1 MEKQKKKFD
10 YDTFVRII
18 ALAKPHKAI
27 FISAIVLSVI
37 VAVIS
42 PVRPYLVNVMVNDYI
57 SNTVVKIDTD
67 AQSISPAIISDKLSG
82 IDLEVGE
89 IADDGSLTIKGFE
102 PAELENIESRL
113 EGIQYEKVTGDLDGL
128 LKLSGVFVIVILLT
142 VFLRYLFIF
151 RTALI
156 GQLVIKDL
164 RVKVF
169 SHITN
174 LRLRYFDQTPIGKLT
189 TRTTNDVEAVNT
201 SFTNGLVTMVADVL
215 TIFSVVGIM
224 AFTSWRLTLLSLTTL
239 PLLLVATYIFKEKV
253 KAAFQIVRTQVST
266 MNAFLQER
274 ITGMRIVQIFNAEK
288 KEMDSFKAINRKYTQ
303 ANLDSILYYAIFFPV
318 VEIINYLTLAL
329 MVWIGSKWFLN
340 DQVSLGALIAF
351 PIYISMMFRPVRML
365 ADKFNTLQ
373 MGLVAAERVFSVL
386 DTPDIIPDNGYLEP
400 EKLSGKIEF
409 KDVTFSYDGENRV
422 IKNLDFNVEPGET
435 LAIVGSTGSGKSTII
450 NILNRF
456 YDIESG
462 EILLDGENLSKYK
475 LENLRSRMSMV
486 LQDVFLFTGSV
497 MENITLKDD
506 SFTKEQ
512 VIAAS
517 KVIGAHVFFEKL
529 PEGYNFVVMERGA
542 NLSMGQRQLIS
553 FVRALLYDP
562 DILIL
567 DEATSSID
575 TETESIIQYAIEKL
589 IEKRTSIIIAH
600 RLSTIKHADKILV
613 MEHGE
618 KLEIGSHD
626 ELLQN
631 ENGKYRELY
640 EMQFS
645 PDEQEVA

>member
-1 MEKQKKKFD
+1 MENQKKKFD

-18 ALAKPHKAI
+18 ALAKPHKAV
-27 FISAIVLSVI
+27 FITAITLSVI

-42 PVRPYLVNVMVNDYI
+42 PIRPYLVNVMVNDYI
-57 SNTVVKIDTD
+57 SNTVI
-67 AQSISPAIISDKLSG
+67 KLDPQQEGFNQATTFGKLVMSN
-82 IDLEVGE
+82 LEFTSNDENGL
-89 IADDGSLTIKGFE
+89 LTIKGFK
-102 PAELENIESRL
+102 ASELEKIEGNL
-113 EGIQYEKVTGDLDGL
+113 AGFEYEKVTGDLDGL
-128 LKLSGVFVIVILLT
+128 LKIAMIFIIVILLT
-142 VFLRYLFIF
+142 VFIRYLFIY

-169 SHITN
+169 RHITN

-189 TRTTNDVEAVNT
+189 TRTTNDIEAINT

-215 TIFSVVGIM
+215 TIFSVIGIM

-239 PLLLVATYIFKEKV
+239 PLLMVATYIFKEKV

-288 KEMDSFKAINRKYTQ
+288 NEMEKFKSINRKYTQ
-303 ANLDSILYYAIFFPV
+303 ANLDSIFYYATFFPV
-318 VEIINYLTLAL
+318 VEIINYFTLAL

-340 DQVSLGALIAF
+340 DQVTLGALIAF

-373 MGLVAAERVFSVL
+373 MGLVAAERVFNVL
-386 DTPDIIPDNGYLEP
+386 DNKEIIPDNGYLEP
-400 EKLSGKIEF
+400 AKLTGKIEF

-422 IKNLDFNVEPGET
+422 IKNLDFSVEPGET

-462 EILLDGENLSKYK
+462 QILLDDENLSKYK
-475 LENLRSRMSMV
+475 LEGLRSRMSMV

-506 SFTKEQ
+506 SYTKAQ
-512 VIAAS
+512 VIEAS
-517 KVIGAHVFFEKL
+517 KIIGAHAFFEKL
-529 PEGYNFVVMERGA
+529 PEGYDFVVMERGA

-600 RLSTIKHADKILV
+600 RLSTIKHAHKIMV

-618 KLEIGSHD
+618 KLEIGSHA
-626 ELLQN
+626 ELLKN

-645 PDEQEVA
+645 SEEQEVA

>member
-1 MEKQKKKFD
+1 MEDQKKKFD
-10 YDTFVRII
+10 FDTFVRIV
-18 ALAKPHKAI
+18 ALAKPHKWV
-27 FISAIVLSVI
+27 FITALSLSI
-37 VAVIS
+37 IIALIS
-42 PVRPYLVNVMVNDYI
+42 PIRPFLINVMVNDYI
-57 SNTVVKIDTD
+57 SNSVVRISSADSENTVASLQDRFKDLDVKISSEDGVIVLKN
-67 AQSISPAIISDKLSG
+67 ISESQKSEVVDH
-82 IDLEVGE
+82 IDGLE
-89 IADDGSLTIKGFE
+89 
-102 PAELENIESRL
+102 
-113 EGIQYEKVTGDLDGL
+113 YEMITGDLDGL
-128 LKLSGVFVIVILLT
+128 LRMALVFIGVILLT
-142 VFLRYLFIF
+142 VLIRYLFIY

-169 SHITN
+169 DHITN

-189 TRTTNDVEAVNT
+189 TRTTNDIEAINT
-201 SFTNGLVTMVADVL
+201 SFTNGLVTMIADVL
-215 TIFSVVGIM
+215 TIFSVIGIM
-224 AFTSWRLTLLSLTTL
+224 LFTSWRLTLLSLATL
-239 PLLLVATYIFKEKV
+239 PLLMIATYVFKEKV
-253 KAAFQIVRTQVST
+253 KSAFQIVRTQVST

-274 ITGMRIVQIFNAEK
+274 ITGMRIIQIFNAEK
-288 KEMDSFKAINRKYTQ
+288 SEMEKFKTINKKYTQ
-303 ANLDSILYYAIFFPV
+303 ANLDAILYYAIFFPV

-340 DQVSLGALIAF
+340 DQVSLGAMIAF

-373 MGLVAAERVFSVL
+373 MGMVAAERVFKVL
-386 DTPDIIPDNGYLEP
+386 DTQDVIADNGYLTTQ
-400 EKLSGKIEF
+400 KLKGSIEF
-409 KDVTFSYDGENRV
+409 QNVNFAYDEENKV
-422 IKNLDFNVEPGET
+422 IKNLDFKVEPGET
-435 LAIVGSTGSGKSTII
+435 LAIVGSTGSGKTTII

-456 YDIESG
+456 YDIQDGS
-462 EILLDGENLSKYK
+462 ILIDGESISKYK
-475 LENLRSRMSMV
+475 LKDLRSRMSMV
-486 LQDVFLFTGSV
+486 LQDVFLFTGTV

-506 SFTKEQ
+506 SFTEAQ
-512 VIAAS
+512 VIEAARI
-517 KVIGAHVFFEKL
+517 IGAHEFFEKL
-529 PEGYNFVVMERGA
+529 PGGYKFLVMERGA

-600 RLSTIKHADKILV
+600 RLSTIKHAHKILV
-613 MEHGE
+613 MDHGE
-618 KLEIGSHD
+618 KLEIGSHA

-645 PDEQEVA
+645 SEEQEVAS

>member
-1 MEKQKKKFD
+1 MENQKKKFD

-18 ALAKPHKAI
+18 ALAKPHKAV
-27 FISAIVLSVI
+27 FITAITLSVI

-42 PVRPYLVNVMVNDYI
+42 PIRPYLVNVMVNDYI
-57 SNTVVKIDTD
+57 SNTVI
-67 AQSISPAIISDKLSG
+67 KLDPQQEGFNQATTFGKLVMSN
-82 IDLEVGE
+82 LEFTSNDENGL
-89 IADDGSLTIKGFE
+89 LTIKGFN
-102 PAELENIESRL
+102 ASELEKIEGNL
-113 EGIQYEKVTGDLDGL
+113 AGFEYEKVTGDLDGL
-128 LKLSGVFVIVILLT
+128 LKIAMIFIIVILLT
-142 VFLRYLFIF
+142 VFIRYLFIY

-169 SHITN
+169 RHITN

-189 TRTTNDVEAVNT
+189 TRTTNDIEAINT

-215 TIFSVVGIM
+215 TIFSVIGIM

-239 PLLLVATYIFKEKV
+239 PLLMVATYIFKEKV

-288 KEMDSFKAINRKYTQ
+288 NEMEKFKSINRKYTQ
-303 ANLDSILYYAIFFPV
+303 ANLDSIFYYATFFPV
-318 VEIINYLTLAL
+318 VEIINYFTLAL

-340 DQVSLGALIAF
+340 DQVTLGALIAF

-373 MGLVAAERVFSVL
+373 MGLVAAERVFNVL
-386 DTPDIIPDNGYLEP
+386 DNKEIIPDNGYLQP
-400 EKLSGKIEF
+400 AKLTGKIEF

-422 IKNLDFNVEPGET
+422 IKNLNFSVEPGET

-462 EILLDGENLSKYK
+462 QILLDDENLSKYK
-475 LENLRSRMSMV
+475 LEGLRSRMSMV

-506 SFTKEQ
+506 SYTKAQ
-512 VIAAS
+512 VIEAS
-517 KVIGAHVFFEKL
+517 KIIGAHAFFEKL
-529 PEGYNFVVMERGA
+529 PEGYDFVVMERGA

-600 RLSTIKHADKILV
+600 RLSTIKHAHKIMV

-618 KLEIGSHD
+618 KLEIGSHV
-626 ELLQN
+626 ELLKN

-645 PDEQEVA
+645 SEEQEVA

>member
-1 MEKQKKKFD
+1 MEDQKKKFD
-10 YDTFVRII
+10 YDSFVRII
-18 ALAKPHKAI
+18 ALAKPHKVV
-27 FISAIVLSVI
+27 FISAITLSVI

-42 PVRPYLVNVMVNDYI
+42 PIRPYLVNVMVNDYI
-57 SNTVVKIDTD
+57 SNQVIKIDPSQGGFDEATIK
-67 AQSISPAIISDKLSG
+67 SILPKA
-82 IDLEVGE
+82 DLEPNSEGLV
-89 IADDGSLTIKGFE
+89 TIKGFTDE
-102 PAELENIESRL
+102 ELSLIEKQLSGVEYQKL
-113 EGIQYEKVTGDLDGL
+113 TGDLDGL
-128 LKLSGVFVIVILLT
+128 IYVAGIFVLLILLT
-142 VFLRYLFIF
+142 VVVRYLFIY

-169 SHITN
+169 QHITN

-189 TRTTNDVEAVNT
+189 TRTTNDIEAINT

-215 TIFSVVGIM
+215 TIFSVIGIM

-239 PLLLVATYIFKEKV
+239 PLLMVATYIFKEKV

-288 KEMDSFKAINRKYTQ
+288 SEMEKFKAINRKYTQ

-373 MGLVAAERVFSVL
+373 MGLVAAERVFEVL
-386 DTPDIIPDNGYLEP
+386 DTQDIIPDNGYLEP
-400 EKLSGKIEF
+400 AKLDGKIEF
-409 KDVTFSYDGENRV
+409 NDVTFAYDGENKV
-422 IKNLDFNVEPGET
+422 IKNLDFKVEPGET

-462 EILLDGENLSKYK
+462 KILLDGQDISKYK
-475 LENLRSRMSMV
+475 LQNLRSRMSMV
-486 LQDVFLFTGSV
+486 LQDVFLFTGTV
-497 MENITLKDD
+497 MENITLKDE
-506 SFTKEQ
+506 SFTREQ
-512 VIAAS
+512 VIEAS
-517 KVIGAHVFFEKL
+517 KIIGAHEFFEKL
-529 PEGYNFVVMERGA
+529 PEGYDFLVMERGA

-600 RLSTIKHADKILV
+600 RLSTIKHAHKILV

-618 KLEIGSHD
+618 KLELGSHD

-645 PDEQEVA
+645 SEAQEVA

>member
-1 MEKQKKKFD
+1 MENQKQKFD
-10 YDTFVRII
+10 FETFVRIV
-18 ALAKPHKAI
+18 ALAKPHRWV
-27 FISAIVLSVI
+27 FITALSLSI
-37 VAVIS
+37 IIALIS
-42 PVRPYLVNVMVNDYI
+42 PIRPYLINVMVNDYI
-57 SNTVVKIDTD
+57 SSSVVRISSTANITETRLIDDLKDLNVQVSTD
-67 AQSISPAIISDKLSG
+67 EQG
-82 IDLEVGE
+82 V
-89 IADDGSLTIKGFE
+89 LTITGVQEGEKGELFE
-102 PAELENIESRL
+102 KLNGVA
-113 EGIQYEKVTGDLDGL
+113 YEVVTGDLDGL
-128 LKLSGVFVIVILLT
+128 KKLTFIFIGVILMT
-142 VFLRYLFIF
+142 VLIRYLFIY

-169 SHITN
+169 NHITN
-174 LRLRYFDQTPIGKLT
+174 LRLRFFDQTPIGKLT
-189 TRTTNDVEAVNT
+189 TRTTNDIEAINT
-201 SFTNGLVTMVADVL
+201 SFTNGLVTMVADIL
-215 TIFSVVGIM
+215 TIFSVIGIM
-224 AFTSWRLTLLSLTTL
+224 LFTSWRLTLLSLGTL
-239 PLLLVATYIFKEKV
+239 PLLMIATYIFKEKV

-274 ITGMRIVQIFNAEK
+274 ITGMRIIQIFNAEK
-288 KEMDSFKAINRKYTQ
+288 NEMEKFKTINRKYTQ
-303 ANLDSILYYAIFFPV
+303 ANLDAILYYAVFFPV

-340 DQVSLGALIAF
+340 DQVTLGAMIAF

-373 MGLVAAERVFSVL
+373 MGMVAAERVFNVL
-386 DTPDIIPDNGYLEP
+386 DTKDYIPDNGYLEP
-400 EKLSGKIEF
+400 EKLNGSIEF
-409 KDVTFSYDGENRV
+409 ENVDFAYDEENKV
-422 IKNLDFNVEPGET
+422 IKSLDFKLEPGET
-435 LAIVGSTGSGKSTII
+435 LAIVGSTGSGKTTII

-456 YDIESG
+456 YDIQG
-462 EILLDGENLSKYK
+462 GRILIDGEDIGKYK
-475 LENLRSRMSMV
+475 LEDLRSRMSMV

-497 MENITLKDD
+497 MENITLKDN
-506 SFTKEQ
+506 SYTVEQ
-512 VIAAS
+512 VKEAA
-517 KVIGAHVFFEKL
+517 KIIGAHEFFEKL
-529 PEGYNFVVMERGA
+529 PGAYDFLVMERGA

-600 RLSTIKHADKILV
+600 RLSTIKHAHKILV

-618 KLEIGSHD
+618 KIELGSHA

-631 ENGKYRELY
+631 EDGKYRELY

-645 PDEQEVA
+645 SEEQEVA

>member
-1 MEKQKKKFD
+1 MENQKKKFD
-10 YDTFVRII
+10 YDSFVRII
-18 ALAKPHKAI
+18 ALAKPHKAV
-27 FISAIVLSVI
+27 FISAIALSVI

-42 PVRPYLVNVMVNDYI
+42 PIRPFLVNVMVNDYI
-57 SNTVVKIDTD
+57 SKNVIK
-67 AQSISPAIISDKLSG
+67 
-82 IDLEVGE
+82 IDLENEEVN
-89 IADDGSLTIKGFE
+89 TILLQDKL
-102 PAELENIESRL
+102 AHLDIDIEEASP
-113 EGIQYEKVTGDLDGL
+113 EGIIAITKISDNELDEVEQILTGITYEKVVGDIDGL
-128 LKLSGVFVIVILLT
+128 YRLAGIFILVILFT
-142 VFLRYLFIF
+142 VFLRYFFIY

-169 SHITN
+169 RHITN

-189 TRTTNDVEAVNT
+189 TRTTNDIEAINT

-239 PLLLVATYIFKEKV
+239 PILMIATYIFKEKV

-288 KEMDSFKAINRKYTQ
+288 SEMEKFKTINRKYTQ

-329 MVWIGSKWFLN
+329 MVWIGSRWFLH

-373 MGLVAAERVFSVL
+373 MGLVAAERVFNVL
-386 DTPDIIPDNGYLEP
+386 DNQEMIPDNGYLQP
-400 EKLSGKIEF
+400 AKLNGKIEF
-409 KDVTFSYDGENRV
+409 KDVTFAYDGENRV
-422 IKNLDFNVEPGET
+422 IKNLDFDVEPGET

-462 EILLDGENLSKYK
+462 EILLDGEDLSKYK
-475 LENLRSRMSMV
+475 LDVLRSRMSMV

-497 MENITLKDD
+497 MENITLKDEN
-506 SFTKEQ
+506 FTREQ
-512 VIAAS
+512 VIEAS

-529 PEGYNFVVMERGA
+529 PEGYDFVVMERGA

-589 IEKRTSIIIAH
+589 IEKRTSIIFAH
-600 RLSTIKHADKILV
+600 RLSTIKHAHKILV

-618 KLEIGSHD
+618 KLELGSHED
-626 ELLQN
+626 LLKN
-631 ENGKYRELY
+631 EKGKYRELY

-645 PDEQEVA
+645 SEEQEVA

>member
-1 MEKQKKKFD
+1 MENQKKKFD
-10 YDTFVRII
+10 LDTFVRIV
-18 ALAKPHKAI
+18 ALAKPHKWVFFTAI
-27 FISAIVLSVI
+27 SLSI
-37 VAVIS
+37 TIALIS
-42 PVRPYLVNVMVNDYI
+42 PVRPFLINVMVNDFI
-57 SNTVVKIDTD
+57 SSSVVKLTDTSSELNIDKIEGRLTD
-67 AQSISPAIISDKLSG
+67 LDVNVMQ
-82 IDLEVGE
+82 
-89 IADDGSLTIKGFE
+89 DDQGAFLIKGI
-102 PAELENIESRL
+102 NESQKGEVLSSL
-113 EGIQYEKVTGDLDGL
+113 EGLEYEFVNGDLDGL
-128 LKLSGVFVIVILLT
+128 MNMALVFIGVILLT
-142 VFLRYLFIF
+142 VLIRYLFIY

-169 SHITN
+169 EHITN

-189 TRTTNDVEAVNT
+189 TRTTNDIEAINT
-201 SFTNGLVTMVADVL
+201 SFTNGLVTMIADIL
-215 TIFSVVGIM
+215 TIFSVIGIM
-224 AFTSWRLTLLSLTTL
+224 LFTSWRLTLLSLGTL
-239 PLLLVATYIFKEKV
+239 PLLMFATYIFKEKV
-253 KAAFQIVRTQVST
+253 KSAFQVVRTQVST

-274 ITGMRIVQIFNAEK
+274 ITGMRIIQIFNAEK
-288 KEMDSFKAINRKYTQ
+288 SEMDKFKKINRKYTQ
-303 ANLDSILYYAIFFPV
+303 ANLDAILYYAIFFPV

-340 DQVSLGALIAF
+340 DQVSLGAMIAF

-373 MGLVAAERVFSVL
+373 MGMVAAERVFKVL
-386 DTPDIIPDNGYLEP
+386 DTNDVIPDNGYLEP
-400 EKLSGKIEF
+400 TKLKGSLEF
-409 KDVTFSYDGENRV
+409 QNVNFAYDDENRV
-422 IKNLDFNVEPGET
+422 IKNLNFKLEPGET
-435 LAIVGSTGSGKSTII
+435 LAIVGSTGSGKTTII

-456 YDIESG
+456 YDIQDG
-462 EILLDGENLSKYK
+462 KILIDGENISKYK
-475 LENLRSRMSMV
+475 LKDLRSRMSMV
-486 LQDVFLFTGSV
+486 LQDVFLFTGTI

-506 SFTKEQ
+506 KFTEAE
-512 VIAAS
+512 VIEAA
-517 KVIGAHVFFEKL
+517 KIIGAHEFFEKL
-529 PEGYNFVVMERGA
+529 PEGYDFMVMERGA

-600 RLSTIKHADKILV
+600 RLSTIKHAHKILV

-618 KLEIGSHD
+618 KLEMGSHA

-631 ENGKYRELY
+631 EHGKYRELY

-645 PDEQEVA
+645 TEETELV

>member
-1 MEKQKKKFD
+1 MEDQKKKFD
-10 YDTFVRII
+10 YDSFVRII
-18 ALAKPHKAI
+18 ALAKPHKI
-27 FISAIVLSVI
+27 VFISAITLSVI

-42 PVRPYLVNVMVNDYI
+42 PIRPYLVNVMVNDYI
-57 SNTVVKIDTD
+57 SNQVIKIDPSQGGFDEATIR
-67 AQSISPAIISDKLSG
+67 SILPKA
-82 IDLEVGE
+82 DLEPNSEGLV
-89 IADDGSLTIKGFE
+89 TIKGFTDE
-102 PAELENIESRL
+102 ELSLIEKQLSGVEYQKL
-113 EGIQYEKVTGDLDGL
+113 TGDLDGL
-128 LKLSGVFVIVILLT
+128 IYVAGIFVILILLT
-142 VFLRYLFIF
+142 VVVRYLFIY

-169 SHITN
+169 QHITN

-189 TRTTNDVEAVNT
+189 TRTTNDIEAINT

-215 TIFSVVGIM
+215 TIFSVIGIM

-239 PLLLVATYIFKEKV
+239 PLLMVATYIFKEKV

-288 KEMDSFKAINRKYTQ
+288 SEMEKFKAINRKYTQ

-373 MGLVAAERVFSVL
+373 MGLVAAERVFEVL
-386 DTPDIIPDNGYLEP
+386 DTQDIIPDNGYLEP
-400 EKLSGKIEF
+400 AKLDGKIEF
-409 KDVTFSYDGENRV
+409 NDVTFAYDGENKV
-422 IKNLDFNVEPGET
+422 IKNLDFKVEPGET

-462 EILLDGENLSKYK
+462 KILLDGQDISKYK
-475 LENLRSRMSMV
+475 LQNLRSRMSMV
-486 LQDVFLFTGSV
+486 LQDVFLFTGTV
-497 MENITLKDD
+497 MENITLKDE
-506 SFTKEQ
+506 SFTREQ
-512 VIAAS
+512 VIEAS
-517 KVIGAHVFFEKL
+517 KIIGAHEFFEKL
-529 PEGYNFVVMERGA
+529 PEGYDFLVMERGA

-600 RLSTIKHADKILV
+600 RLSTIKHAHKILV

-618 KLEIGSHD
+618 KLELGSHD

-645 PDEQEVA
+645 SEAQEVA